1 MSSVAAYQH
10 GFIEVL
16 GVRTHYL
23 EAGSGPDLILLHSG
37 EYGAS
42 AELSWRHNIA
52 ALAQR
57 FHVLAPDLPGFGD
70 SDKVYSF
77 SERTGFRVRHLVQFC
92 RQMSVDRAHFIG
104 SSFSGGL
111 LLNAASD
118 PQCDLPIET
127 LITVCGGGDLAT
139 DPTHREILTS
149 YDGTPEHMRRTLQ
162 VLFYDEQWWTDD
174 RVEEKQAS
182 ALKPGAWEA
191 ASAARLRRPGDATT
205 SQFTPADLTAI
216 KVPTLIVA
224 CAQDLIKDA
233 DWGPRLQAE
242 IPGSELYVFDRARHM
257 PHIEHPDE
265 FNAVA
270 TSFILGK
277 GMSS

>member
-1 MSSVAAYQH
+1 VSVEKYSH
-10 GFIEVL
+10 GFIEVM

-23 EAGSGPDLILLHSG
+23 EAGTGPDLILLHSG

-52 ALAQR
+52 DLAQN

-92 RQMSVDRAHFIG
+92 RQMSVDKAHFVG

-118 PQCDLPIET
+118 PKCELPIEK
-127 LITVCGGGDLAT
+127 LITVCGGGFLAK

-162 VLFYDEQWWTDD
+162 VLFYDEKWSSDE
-174 RVEEKQAS
+174 RVAEKQES

-191 ASAARLRRPGDATT
+191 TSAARLRRPGDSSN

-216 KVPTLIVA
+216 KAPTLILA
-224 CAQDLIKDA
+224 CAEDLIKDA

-242 IPGSELYVFDRARHM
+242 IPGSQLHTFSRARHM
-257 PHIEHPDE
+257 PHIEHPIE
-265 FNAVA
+265 FNEVA
-270 TSFILGK
+270 TAFLLGE
-277 GMSS
+277 